1 MHRVIREQ
9 DTGKPPRRTP
19 AAEVLDSQPNA
30 GGQAGLVSNCWTLD
44 AREPLI
50 AIRRGFVASGI
61 QAKLTTL

>member
-9 DTGKPPRRTP
+9 DTGEPPRRAP
-19 AAEVLDSQPNA
+19 AAKVLDSQPDA
-30 GGQAGLVSNCWTLD
+30 GGQAASVSNCWTLD
-44 AREPLI
+44 AGEPLI